1 MKIGEFSR
9 HFDLSSETVRFYI
22 NKGLLVPISRNSRYN
37 FSDQDMS
44 DMEQIL
50 KLKSLRFSLAD
61 IHRII
66 SLKRL
71 SNLDSAEELRD
82 YINILKKQKKLLT
95 REKHELEA
103 IISSLQYEIVTAAG
117 KHTGAP
123 PRISGVPLA
132 FLSYLACPHCQDK
145 LSVKNCHIEQEQI
158 ISGVLTCAC
167 GYTAAIQ
174 NGIVMGEQGEV
185 SIYDGP
191 DLERNC
197 YRMMSPDLIT
207 LMQKDYLWM
216 LDRLGQCETKG
227 KLILED
233 FINDYCFCHANFEFL
248 DPNAFYILS
257 DKFPQIVS
265 MYKGLI
271 DRMNLPHQILYIAAG
286 SHLLPLKEGCVD
298 IYIDLACNEYAIFK
312 PGYSTDPLARHFHSG
327 TKAVGSFWYM
337 DHRCATWRELQKQ
350 YPENWEHNFDL
361 PYFKKHLSERWRE
374 IKKLEDI
381 GFITDPGEED
391 SFSYHVNDD
400 KLFLLSYFASGLN
413 QDR

>member
-1 MKIGEFSR
+1 MKISEFSEQ
-9 HFDLSSETVRFYI
+9 FGLSPETVRFYV
-22 NKGLLVPISRNSRYN
+22 NKGLLVPLSVNGRYS
-37 FSDQDMS
+37 FSGQDVS

-50 KLKSLRFSLAD
+50 KLKGWRFSLAD

-82 YINILKKQKKLLT
+82 YINILKKQRKLLI
-95 REKHELEA
+95 REKGELEA
-103 IISSLQYEIVTAAG
+103 VISSLRYEIATASG

-123 PRISGVPLA
+123 PRVSGVPLL
-132 FLSYLACPHCQDK
+132 FLPYLACPHCQGK
-145 LSVKNCHIEQEQI
+145 LSVQNCHIEQEQI
-158 ISGVLTCAC
+158 ISGILACSC
-167 GYTAAIQ
+167 GYTASIQ
-174 NGIVMGEQGEV
+174 NGIILGEQGEV

-197 YRMMSPDLIT
+197 YRMMSPSLIT

-216 LDRLGQCETKG
+216 LSRLSQCETSG

-248 DPNAFYILS
+248 DPNALYILS
-257 DKFPQIVS
+257 DKFPEIVS

-286 SHLLPLKEGCVD
+286 SHLLPLKERCVD

-312 PGYSTDPLARHFHSG
+312 PGYSTDPLARHFHG
-327 TKAVGSFWYM
+327 ETRAIGSFWYM
-337 DHRCATWRELQKQ
+337 DPRCSTRRELQKQ

-361 PYFKKHLSERWRE
+361 PYFKKYLSQRWRE
-374 IKKLEDI
+374 VKELEDI
-381 GFITDPGEED
+381 GFITDPGAED
-391 SFSYHVNDD
+391 SFSYHANGD
-400 KLFLLSYFASGLN
+400 KLFLLSYFTAGLSR
-413 QDR
+413 DK